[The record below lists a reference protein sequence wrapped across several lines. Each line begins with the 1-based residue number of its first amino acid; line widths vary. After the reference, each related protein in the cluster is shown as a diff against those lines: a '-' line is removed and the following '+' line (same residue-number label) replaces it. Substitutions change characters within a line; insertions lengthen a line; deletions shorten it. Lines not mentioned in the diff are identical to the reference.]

1 MVNPFDR
8 ATSSAPPTLGAVRN
22 GLERRSGKAKIGEEA
37 DWARTGGL
45 LAVNEHCSPVLT
57 QHHQVPIHFVQSLG
71 EGCTARYDPN
81 ALSDNHGM
89 NFPEAQA
96 LWSALHSDQSD
107 TPPVQASIAC
117 EPVKQAWP

>member
-1 MVNPFDR
+1 MAWNEGQAR
-8 ATSSAPPTLGAVRN
+8 Q
-22 GLERRSGKAKIGEEA
+22 KISEQA
-37 DWARTGGL
+37 NWARTRVYSL
-45 LAVNEHCSPVLT
+45 SMSIARRFLT
-57 QHHQVPIHFVQSLG
+57 QHHQVPIRFVQSLG